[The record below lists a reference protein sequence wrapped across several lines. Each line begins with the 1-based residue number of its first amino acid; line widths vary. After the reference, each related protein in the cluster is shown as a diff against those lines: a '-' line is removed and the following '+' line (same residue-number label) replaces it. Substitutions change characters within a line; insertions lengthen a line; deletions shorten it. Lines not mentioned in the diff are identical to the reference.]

1 MSLKMEEFRSFVSKH
16 PLLRDEVRNNKFTW
30 QNVYEEW
37 VLYGEEDESWKK
49 YERVEQED
57 LADTSTFNNDNTT
70 INQDESTQNNSTVN
84 LDSIKS
90 IMNYVQ
96 KINPDSLNKTLNT
109 VQKVIQIA
117 QTFSGP
123 KSTPTIPT
131 SSLYSDWW
139 D

>member
-1 MSLKMEEFRSFVSKH
+1 MSSKMEDFRMFVNKH

-30 QNVYEEW
+30 QNIYEEW
-37 VLYGEEDESWKK
+37 VLYGEEDEAWKK
-49 YERVEQED
+49 YEKQIIDVDNIENEEQQD
-57 LADTSTFNNDNTT
+57 QIT
-70 INQDESTQNNSTVN
+70 NQSSSTVN

-117 QTFSGP
+117 QTFSGS
-123 KSTPTIPT
+123 KSIPNIPT

>member
-1 MSLKMEEFRSFVSKH
+1 MSAKMEEFRVFVSKH
-16 PLLRDEVRNNKFTW
+16 PLLKDEVRNKKFTW

-37 VLYGEEDESWKK
+37 VLYGEDDESWKK
-49 YERVEQED
+49 YEQVNINDSDNFESLENQNESQKSQE
-57 LADTSTFNNDNTT
+57 T
-70 INQDESTQNNSTVN
+70 TVN

-90 IMNYVQ
+90 IMNYIQ

-123 KSTPTIPT
+123 KTTPIIPT
-131 SSLYSDWW
+131 NSLYSDWW

>member
-1 MSLKMEEFRSFVSKH
+1 MSAKMEEFRTFVTKH
-16 PLLRDEVRNNKFTW
+16 PLLKDEVRNKKFTW

-37 VLYGEEDESWKK
+37 TLYGEDDESWKK
-49 YERVEQED
+49 YESV
-57 LADTSTFNNDNTT
+57 NNKIDEP
-70 INQDESTQNNSTVN
+70 NQNDKDVQNPDSQNSTVN

-123 KSTPTIPT
+123 KSIPTVPT
-131 SSLYSDWW
+131 SSIYSDWW

>member
-1 MSLKMEEFRSFVSKH
+1 MSSKMEEFREFVSNH

-49 YERVEQED
+49 YEKQEQINTNTF
-57 LADTSTFNNDNTT
+57 DTSQEEPQTNND
-70 INQDESTQNNSTVN
+70 QTQSNSTVN

-90 IMNYVQ
+90 RMNYVQ

-123 KSTPTIPT
+123 KSIPNIPT
-131 SSLYSDWW
+131 SSIYSDWW

>member
-1 MSLKMEEFRSFVSKH
+1 MGSKMENFRQFVSKH
-16 PLLRDEVRNNKFTW
+16 PLLREEVRNNKFTW

-49 YERVEQED
+49 YEKQEQINTNTF
-57 LADTSTFNNDNTT
+57 DTSQEEPQTNNA
-70 INQDESTQNNSTVN
+70 QTQSNSTVN

-123 KSTPTIPT
+123 KSIPNIPT
-131 SSLYSDWW
+131 SSIYSDWW

>member
-1 MSLKMEEFRSFVSKH
+1 MSAKMEQFRVFVSKH
-16 PLLRDEVRNNKFTW
+16 PLLKEEVRNNKFTW

-37 VLYGEEDESWKK
+37 VLYGEEDDSWKK
-49 YERVEQED
+49 YEQEKE
-57 LADTSTFNNDNTT
+57 
-70 INQDESTQNNSTVN
+70 IQEESIQNNQTPDKDSVSTVN

-90 IMNYVQ
+90 IMGYVQ

-117 QTFSGP
+117 QTFNGS
-123 KSTPTIPT
+123 KAVPTIPT

>member
-1 MSLKMEEFRSFVSKH
+1 MSAKMEEFRVFVSKH
-16 PLLRDEVRNNKFTW
+16 PLLRDEVRKNTFTW
-30 QNVYEEW
+30 QNIFEEW
-37 VLYGEEDESWKK
+37 SLFGEDDPLWKK
-49 YERVEQED
+49 YESLDIPKEETITQE
-57 LADTSTFNNDNTT
+57 TN
-70 INQDESTQNNSTVN
+70 NNSTVN

-96 KINPDSLNKTLNT
+96 KINPESLNRTLNT

-117 QTFSGP
+117 QTFNGS
-123 KSTPTIPT
+123 KAVPTIPT

>member
-1 MSLKMEEFRSFVSKH
+1 MGSKMENFRIFVSKH
-16 PLLRDEVRNNKFTW
+16 PLLREEVRNNKFTW

-49 YERVEQED
+49 YEKQETNEQVVD
-57 LADTSTFNNDNTT
+57 TFNANEKPEE
-70 INQDESTQNNSTVN
+70 NQTNSTVN

-109 VQKVIQIA
+109 VQKVVQIA

-123 KSTPTIPT
+123 KSIPNIPT
-131 SSLYSDWW
+131 SSIYSDWW

>member
-1 MSLKMEEFRSFVSKH
+1 MSAKMEEFRAFVSKH

-30 QNVYEEW
+30 QNVFDEW
-37 VLYGEEDESWKK
+37 SLYGEDDESWKK
-49 YERVEQED
+49 YEVVKEESPTIGIND
-57 LADTSTFNNDNTT
+57 EENNNSSENTS
-70 INQDESTQNNSTVN
+70 STVN

-117 QTFSGP
+117 QTFSGN
-123 KSTPTIPT
+123 KTTPTIPT

>member
-1 MSLKMEEFRSFVSKH
+1 MSAKMDEFRSFVNKH
-16 PLLRDEVRNNKFTW
+16 PLLRDEVRSNKFTW
-30 QNVYEEW
+30 QNIFEEW
-37 VLYGEEDESWKK
+37 TLYGEEDEGWKK
-49 YERVEQED
+49 YETPTISPQNENNNVNNQE
-57 LADTSTFNNDNTT
+57 N
-70 INQDESTQNNSTVN
+70 ESANSTVN

-90 IMNYVQ
+90 IVNYVQ

-123 KSTPTIPT
+123 KSVPTVPT
-131 SSLYSDWW
+131 SSIYSDWW

>member
-1 MSLKMEEFRSFVSKH
+1 MGSKMENFRQFVSKH
-16 PLLRDEVRNNKFTW
+16 PLLREEVRNNKFTW

-49 YERVEQED
+49 YEKQEQTNTNTF
-57 LADTSTFNNDNTT
+57 DTSQEEPQTNND
-70 INQDESTQNNSTVN
+70 QTQSNSTVN

-123 KSTPTIPT
+123 KSIPNIPT
-131 SSLYSDWW
+131 SSIYSDWW

>member
-1 MSLKMEEFRSFVSKH
+1 MSSKMENFRQFVSKH

-37 VLYGEEDESWKK
+37 VLYGEDDESWKK
-49 YERVEQED
+49 YEKEN
-57 LADTSTFNNDNTT
+57 TNDNTFDASFT
-70 INQDESTQNNSTVN
+70 EEKTQDNNQNQSNTTVN

-123 KSTPTIPT
+123 KSIPNIPT
-131 SSLYSDWW
+131 SSIYSDWW

>member
-1 MSLKMEEFRSFVSKH
+1 MSAKMEEFRVFVSKH
-16 PLLRDEVRNNKFTW
+16 PLLKDEVRNKKFTW

-37 VLYGEEDESWKK
+37 VLYGENDESWKK
-49 YERVEQED
+49 YEQVNINGSDNFESLENQTESQKSQE
-57 LADTSTFNNDNTT
+57 T
-70 INQDESTQNNSTVN
+70 TVN

-123 KSTPTIPT
+123 KTTPIIPT
-131 SSLYSDWW
+131 NSLYSDWW

>member
-1 MSLKMEEFRSFVSKH
+1 MSAKMEEFRAFVSKH
-16 PLLRDEVRNNKFTW
+16 PLLKEDVRNNKFTW
-30 QNVYEEW
+30 QNVFEEW
-37 VLYGEEDESWKK
+37 TLYGEDDESWKK
-49 YERVEQED
+49 YEVQNEPKIDDLSNETQE
-57 LADTSTFNNDNTT
+57 TT
-70 INQDESTQNNSTVN
+70 NTQNNTVN

-117 QTFSGP
+117 QTFNGNKAIP
-123 KSTPTIPT
+123 PIPT
-131 SSLYSDWW
+131 QSLYSDWW

>member
-1 MSLKMEEFRSFVSKH
+1 MSVKMDEFRVFVSKH
-16 PLLRDEVRNNKFTW
+16 PLLREEVRNNKFTW
-30 QNVYEEW
+30 QNIYEEW
-37 VLYGEEDESWKK
+37 SLYGEEDVAWKK
-49 YERVEQED
+49 YEKVETD
-57 LADTSTFNNDNTT
+57 NLNDSIDNISNNKVKEENK
-70 INQDESTQNNSTVN
+70 QDSTVN

-123 KSTPTIPT
+123 KSTSIIQPN
-131 SSLYSDWW
+131 SLYSDWW

>member
-1 MSLKMEEFRSFVSKH
+1 MGSKMENFRQFVSKH
-16 PLLRDEVRNNKFTW
+16 PLLREEVRNNKFTW

-49 YERVEQED
+49 YEKQEQININTF
-57 LADTSTFNNDNTT
+57 DTSQEEPQTNND
-70 INQDESTQNNSTVN
+70 QTQSNSTVN

-123 KSTPTIPT
+123 KSIPNIPT
-131 SSLYSDWW
+131 SSIYSDWW

>member
-1 MSLKMEEFRSFVSKH
+1 MGSKMENFRQFVSKH
-16 PLLRDEVRNNKFTW
+16 PLLREEVRNNKFTW

-37 VLYGEEDESWKK
+37 VLYGEEDESWQK
-49 YERVEQED
+49 YEKQEQKNTNTF
-57 LADTSTFNNDNTT
+57 DTSQEEPQTNND
-70 INQDESTQNNSTVN
+70 QTQSNSTVN

-123 KSTPTIPT
+123 KSIPNIPT
-131 SSLYSDWW
+131 SSIYSDWW

>member
-1 MSLKMEEFRSFVSKH
+1 MSAKMEEFRAFVSKH

-30 QNVYEEW
+30 QNVFEEW
-37 VLYGEEDESWKK
+37 TLYGENDESWKK
-49 YERVEQED
+49 YEQVNTIDNSTTE
-57 LADTSTFNNDNTT
+57 TSSNTQTTDNK
-70 INQDESTQNNSTVN
+70 DSTVN

-90 IMNYVQ
+90 IVNYVQ

-123 KSTPTIPT
+123 KSVPTIPST
-131 SSLYSDWW
+131 SLYSDWW

>member
-1 MSLKMEEFRSFVSKH
+1 MSSKMENFRQFVSKH

-49 YERVEQED
+49 YEKQEQQ
-57 LADTSTFNNDNTT
+57 DTFDTQS
-70 INQDESTQNNSTVN
+70 INEQNQTNSTVN

-123 KSTPTIPT
+123 KSIPNIPT
-131 SSLYSDWW
+131 SSIYSDWW

>member
-1 MSLKMEEFRSFVSKH
+1 MSAKMDEFRSFVNKH

-30 QNVYEEW
+30 QNIFEEW
-37 VLYGEEDESWKK
+37 TLYGEEDEGWKK
-49 YERVEQED
+49 YETPTVSVQEQSNNQENE
-57 LADTSTFNNDNTT
+57 TS
-70 INQDESTQNNSTVN
+70 NSTVN

-123 KSTPTIPT
+123 KSVPTVP
-131 SSLYSDWW
+131 SSSIYSDWW

>member
-1 MSLKMEEFRSFVSKH
+1 MSSKMEDFRMFVNKH

-30 QNVYEEW
+30 QNIYEEW
-37 VLYGEEDESWKK
+37 VLYGEEDEAWKK
-49 YERVEQED
+49 YEKQIIDINNIENEEQQD
-57 LADTSTFNNDNTT
+57 QIT
-70 INQDESTQNNSTVN
+70 NQSSSTVN

-123 KSTPTIPT
+123 KATPTISP
-131 SSLYSDWW
+131 SSIYSDWW

>member
-1 MSLKMEEFRSFVSKH
+1 MSAKMEEFRSFVNKH
-16 PLLRDEVRNNKFTW
+16 PLLRDEVRSNKFTW
-30 QNVYEEW
+30 QNIFEEW
-37 VLYGEEDESWKK
+37 TLYGEEDEGWKK
-49 YERVEQED
+49 YEAPIISSNNENNNQETE
-57 LADTSTFNNDNTT
+57 TS
-70 INQDESTQNNSTVN
+70 NSTVN

-90 IMNYVQ
+90 IVNYVQ

-123 KSTPTIPT
+123 KSVPTVPT
-131 SSLYSDWW
+131 SSIYSDWW

>member
-1 MSLKMEEFRSFVSKH
+1 MSAKMEEFRAFVSKH
-16 PLLRDEVRNNKFTW
+16 PLLKEDVRNNKFTW
-30 QNVYEEW
+30 QNVFEEW
-37 VLYGEEDESWKK
+37 TLYGEDDESWKK
-49 YERVEQED
+49 YEVQNESKIED
-57 LADTSTFNNDNTT
+57 LPNETQETT
-70 INQDESTQNNSTVN
+70 NTQNNTVN

-117 QTFSGP
+117 QTFNGNKAIP
-123 KSTPTIPT
+123 PIPT
-131 SSLYSDWW
+131 QSLYSDWW

>member
-1 MSLKMEEFRSFVSKH
+1 MGSKMEDFRIFVSKH
-16 PLLRDEVRNNKFTW
+16 PLLREEVRNNKFTW

-49 YERVEQED
+49 YEKQEIKEQVID
-57 LADTSTFNNDNTT
+57 VQNNTE
-70 INQDESTQNNSTVN
+70 NQANSTVN

-123 KSTPTIPT
+123 KSIPTIP
-131 SSLYSDWW
+131 SSSIYSDWW

>member
-1 MSLKMEEFRSFVSKH
+1 MKLKDATSGECISCS
-16 PLLRDEVRNNKFTW
+16 NN
-30 QNVYEEW
+30 
-37 VLYGEEDESWKK
+37 GECW
-49 YERVEQED
+49 RC
-57 LADTSTFNNDNTT
+57 DTTNND
-70 INQDESTQNNSTVN
+70 QTQSNSTVN

-123 KSTPTIPT
+123 KSIPNIPT
-131 SSLYSDWW
+131 SSIYSDWW

>member
-1 MSLKMEEFRSFVSKH
+1 MGSKMENFRQFVSKH
-16 PLLRDEVRNNKFTW
+16 PLLREEVRNNKFTW

-49 YERVEQED
+49 YEKQEQINTNTF
-57 LADTSTFNNDNTT
+57 DTSQEEPQINND
-70 INQDESTQNNSTVN
+70 QTQSNSTVN

-123 KSTPTIPT
+123 KSIPNIPT
-131 SSLYSDWW
+131 SSIYSDWW

>member
-1 MSLKMEEFRSFVSKH
+1 MGSKMENFRQFVSKH
-16 PLLRDEVRNNKFTW
+16 PLLREEVRNNKFTW

-49 YERVEQED
+49 YEKQEQINTNTF
-57 LADTSTFNNDNTT
+57 DTSQEEPQTNND
-70 INQDESTQNNSTVN
+70 QTQSNSTVN

-123 KSTPTIPT
+123 KSIPNIPT
-131 SSLYSDWW
+131 SSIYSDWW

>member
-1 MSLKMEEFRSFVSKH
+1 MSVKMDEFRLFVSKH
-16 PLLRDEVRNNKFTW
+16 PLLRDEVRNNKMTW
-30 QNVYEEW
+30 QNVFEEW
-37 VLYGEEDESWKK
+37 TLYGEDDESWKK
-49 YERVEQED
+49 YEKVETPVNTENIP
-57 LADTSTFNNDNTT
+57 TSSKEN
-70 INQDESTQNNSTVN
+70 TVN

-96 KINPDSLNKTLNT
+96 KINPDSVNKTLNT

-117 QTFSGP
+117 QTFSGS
-123 KSTPTIPT
+123 KTPSIPQS